1 MIEVK
6 EKQVVGG
13 RIRTISKKI
22 MGSCGCEHYAEFSYS
37 LTGVT
42 EADKIELD
50 KMAEEKVSAH
60 VLQQI
65 QSCDDE
71 IPVSERNKN
80 HKYKIKS

>member
-1 MIEVK
+1 MITIK
-6 EKQVVGG
+6 EKQVAGG
-13 RIRTISKKI
+13 RVRTVSKKI

-50 KMAEEKVSAH
+50 RIAEERVSAH
-60 VLQQI
+60 IIQQI

-71 IPVSERNKN
+71 IPVNERSRNR
-80 HKYKIKS
+80 KYKVND